1 MLKKSDLIIIQDTRE
16 QTPLVFKNA
25 TVEVMGLSTGDYS
38 LKHFTD
44 KVTIE
49 RKSLSDLLG
58 SLGVGRERFM
68 NEIQRMR
75 AYEYSALVIESSLT
89 NIYKGGWRSAITAA
103 SVVGSLQAL
112 SSKYGIH
119 VFFADNSGLVA
130 DMVEGLLY
138 HFLRKQHEYL
148 ERVKPYLVSS

>member
-1 MLKKSDLIIIQDTRE
+1 MIKKSDLVIIQDTRE

-25 TVEVMGLSTGDYS
+25 TVEVVGLSTGDYS
-38 LKHFTD
+38 LKNFTD

-68 NEIQRMR
+68 NEVQRMR
-75 AYEYSALVIESSLT
+75 AFDYAAIVIETSLSD
-89 NIYKGGWRSAITAA
+89 IYKGKWRSEMTVA

-112 SSKYGIH
+112 SAKYGVHIL
-119 VFFADNSGLVA
+119 FADNPTIAA
-130 DMVEGLLY
+130 DTVEGLLY

-148 ERVKPYLVSS
+148 ERIKPYLV